1 MKYDVITFDYRGFG
15 DSTGEPTEIGLMKD
29 ARFIYDWLNKL
40 SNGQRK
46 IYLWGHSLGSAIA
59 CQLGARLSDDQSMIL
74 RHSLPFF
81 WNPLFSKGKSLGG
94 IIMEAPFLNI
104 HQALLTHWFSLVR
117 IPLKSPSPKRK
128 RNELF

>member
-74 RHSLPFF
+74 RHSLPFCLESSLF
-81 WNPLFSKGKSLGG
+81 KRQISRWNHHGSAFSQHPSSSINPLVFLSTYS
-94 IIMEAPFLNI
+94 IEIPFP
-104 HQALLTHWFSLVR
+104 QT
-117 IPLKSPSPKRK
+117 KKK
-128 RNELF
+128 